1 MSARDT
7 AETTASRPAPSGPRW
22 LVAAVAI
29 LFGLLFAYDL
39 IEAITNLVGVPAE
52 LSSRNDFR
60 EANDLAPLVVPW
72 GLLWANA
79 ILPVVVFVLAWWLGR
94 RRRPGA
100 QTVIYLVGLA
110 VVAAYTLTFTA
121 LV

>member
-1 MSARDT
+1 MTKDAGAKAASNGPT
-7 AETTASRPAPSGPRW
+7 WLSTT
-22 LVAAVAI
+22 VAI

-52 LSSRNDFR
+52 LSARNEFR
-60 EANDLAPLVVPW
+60 VENDLAPVPVPW
-72 GLLWANA
+72 GVLWANA
-79 ILPVVVFVLAWWLGR
+79 VLPVAVFLLAWWIGR
-94 RRRPGA
+94 RRRPGGQA
-100 QTVIYLVGLA
+100 VVFLVGLA